1 MEQKQ
6 EKRRGHFQRGRRG
19 PDRRGGDRRPQHTQT
34 QERPGRDQVDV
45 EQIMR
50 DIRSRIAQR
59 HGGVDL
65 SNQQIQDLAARRLES
80 ILDPRTIKSSLLD
93 ALRRTAGAG
102 PAPVADEVP
111 SEPAFAFEDTTIYD
125 SHRGAL
131 RLIRRLLNPLLK
143 LFFNPNPLIHAL
155 HLQAGLNVQAA
166 ERDADRDRQQ
176 AEWNALHYEIVQR
189 LVTEVSQVSLELKSL
204 SMRVESLD
212 AKVAFNEQR
221 VRGIEGSVHRSRP
234 QSRPAEPVVAS
245 PAVTGETAP
254 PDTATE
260 APRVDGQLSD
270 GTKRRRRRRR
280 GRRPDTSP
288 GEATAA
294 GEAAQLTDRVALNE
308 PSAPSDVP
316 AEPKPTSEYLPLDG
330 GAASAPPETHAEPQR
345 TSESR
350 VQDSGVAPAPPET
363 PAEPQPKVE
372 HLPYDSGAASAV
384 SETPAEPQP
393 TSDYRAQDSGVAA
406 APPETP
412 AEPQPKAEHLPYDS
426 GAASALSEAP
436 AGPPPTI
443 DDRGQHSGVAPVTS
457 ETPAEPQPTVEHFPQ
472 DSGAARAPSGTPAEP
487 QATAEDV
494 ALEPLAERPDAD
506 GTER

>member
-6 EKRRGHFQRGRRG
+6 ERRRGHFQRGRRG
-19 PDRRGGDRRPQHTQT
+19 PDRRGVDRRPQHTQT

-80 ILDPRTIKSSLLD
+80 VLDPRTIKSSLLD

-102 PAPVADEVP
+102 PARVADEVP
-111 SEPAFAFEDTTIYD
+111 SEPAFTFEDTTIYD

-143 LFFNPNPLIHAL
+143 LLFNPNPLIHAL

-245 PAVTGETAP
+245 PAVTVETAP

-260 APRVDGQLSD
+260 AAKVEGQPSD

-294 GEAAQLTDRVALNE
+294 GEAAHLTDPVALNA
-308 PSAPSDVP
+308 PSAPSEAP

-330 GAASAPPETHAEPQR
+330 GAASAPPKI
-345 TSESR
+345 
-350 VQDSGVAPAPPET
+350 
-363 PAEPQPKVE
+363 PAEPQPTSE
-372 HLPYDSGAASAV
+372 SRAQDSNVAPAP

-393 TSDYRAQDSGVAA
+393 TV
-406 APPETP
+406 
-412 AEPQPKAEHLPYDS
+412 EHLPYDS
-426 GAASALSEAP
+426 GAASALSETP
-436 AGPPPTI
+436 AGTPPTI
-443 DDRGQHSGVAPVTS
+443 EYRAQDSGVAPAPSETPAEPRPTVEHFPQDSDAASAPS
-457 ETPAEPQPTVEHFPQ
+457 ETPAEPQPTVEHLPH
-472 DSGAARAPSGTPAEP
+472 DSGAASAPSEAPAGP
-487 QATAEDV
+487 QPTIEDV
-494 ALEPLAERPDAD
+494 ALEPLPERPDAD